1 MSSYINRVQ
10 LQGVVGNAPELRY
23 VGGGGKAVC
32 NIRLATTNRYK
43 TANGE
48 FVEETEWHTV
58 VGWEAVAERMA
69 QLNKGDWANIEGRI
83 RTRTAIDAK
92 GTERIHREIICERV
106 LRVDLLKGEVRA
118 EATVPTAASAPNKAM
133 PPSEPVQVAESRGRM
148 VF

>member
-10 LQGVVGNAPELRY
+10 LQGVVGNDPELRY

-32 NIRLATTNRYK
+32 NVRLATTNRYK

-58 VGWEAVAERMA
+58 VGWEALAERMA

-92 GTERIHREIICERV
+92 GTERTHREIICERV
-106 LRVDLLKGEVRA
+106 LRVDLLKA
-118 EATVPTAASAPNKAM
+118 EARVKATAASMSKKAT
-133 PPSEPVQVAESRGRM
+133 PPSAPVQIAESRGRM

>member
-10 LQGVVGNAPELRY
+10 LQGVVGNTPELRY

-32 NIRLATTNRYK
+32 NVRLATTNRYK
-43 TANGE
+43 TAQGE

-106 LRVDLLKGEVRA
+106 LRVDMLRGEPRG
-118 EATVPTAASAPNKAM
+118 EATVPTTPTAPKKAAA
-133 PPSEPVQVAESRGRM
+133 PSEPVQAPESRGRM